1 MKSIFK
7 YASLLMAAA
16 MLFSCHGTVD
26 PVGPEPGPDPG
37 PDPVTPEDVELK
49 ITSDKNLI
57 QTNVDEAVITVTL
70 GDEVITEDVVF
81 FDGNNKVIDI
91 PGFKYVAKTT
101 GEHVIWANYGTY
113 NSNTVTIK
121 ALDMEI
127 PATPADPKPASTEFK
142 AKVLMTE
149 FTTVG
154 CTYCPNMKLVLHN
167 LMADADMADKIVFTA
182 CHSGIIEPTADP
194 AYIKTSLDDFCQS
207 TGFPSVNFDFYY
219 TEGNYTKPLSQ
230 FKSFVDQFHS
240 FKEEIAAGIAVNSQ
254 VIDDRLII
262 KATVKAAETAEYR
275 IGACLLEDGIS
286 AVQKGGMAEPWMDTH
301 DGVMRY
307 IDSKYGNNLYYGH
320 LVGKIEEGKTADYLF
335 DWNLG
340 TIWSEGDRASQIYAK
355 TGWDEF
361 VMDNLHLVVFV
372 STKAT
377 DEKGNEFYYVNNV
390 IDCPING
397 QTPFEYR

>member
-1 MKSIFK
+1 MKTIFK

-26 PVGPEPGPDPG
+26 PVGPEPGPDP
-37 PDPVTPEDVELK
+37 VEPEDLELK
-49 ITSDKNLI
+49 IISDKNLI
-57 QTNVDEAVITVTL
+57 QTNVDEATITVTL

-91 PGFKYVAKTT
+91 PGFKYVAKTA
-101 GEHVIWANYGTY
+101 GDHVIWANYGTY
-113 NSNTVTIK
+113 NSNKVTIK

-154 CTYCPNMKLVLHN
+154 CTYCPNMKIVLHD
-167 LMADADMADKIVFTA
+167 LMADAEMADKIVFTA

-219 TEGNYTKPLSQ
+219 TEGNYTKPLSE
-230 FKSFVDQFHS
+230 FKSFVNQFHS
-240 FKEEIAAGIAVNSQ
+240 FKEEVAAGIAVNSQ
-254 VIDDRLII
+254 VVDDRLII

-275 IGACLLEDGIS
+275 IGACLIEDGIS
-286 AVQKGGMAEPWMDTH
+286 AVQKGGMAEPWMNTH

-372 STKAT
+372 STKAA

>member
-1 MKSIFK
+1 MKTIFK

-26 PVGPEPGPDPG
+26 PVGPEPGPDP
-37 PDPVTPEDVELK
+37 VEPEDLELK

-91 PGFKYVAKTT
+91 PGFKYVAKTA
-101 GEHVIWANYGTY
+101 GDHVIWANYGTY
-113 NSNTVTIK
+113 NSNKVTIK

-154 CTYCPNMKLVLHN
+154 CTYCPNMKIVLHD
-167 LMADADMADKIVFTA
+167 LMADAEMADKIVFTA

-219 TEGNYTKPLSQ
+219 TEGNYTKPISE
-230 FKSFVDQFHS
+230 FKSFVNQFHS
-240 FKEEIAAGIAVNSQ
+240 FKEEVAAGIAVNSQ
-254 VIDDRLII
+254 VVDDRLII

-275 IGACLLEDGIS
+275 IGACLIEDGIS
-286 AVQKGGMAEPWMDTH
+286 AVQKGGMAEPWMNTH

-372 STKAT
+372 STKAA

>member
-1 MKSIFK
+1 MKTIFK

-26 PVGPEPGPDPG
+26 PVGPEPGPDP
-37 PDPVTPEDVELK
+37 VEPEDLELK

-91 PGFKYVAKTT
+91 PGFKYVAKTA
-101 GEHVIWANYGTY
+101 GDHVIWANYGTY
-113 NSNTVTIK
+113 NSNKVTIK

-142 AKVLMTE
+142 TRVLMTE

-154 CTYCPNMKLVLHN
+154 CTYCPNMKIVLHD
-167 LMADADMADKIVFTA
+167 LMADAEMADKIVFTA

-219 TEGNYTKPLSQ
+219 TEGNYTKPLSE
-230 FKSFVDQFHS
+230 FKSFVNQFHS
-240 FKEEIAAGIAVNSQ
+240 FKEEVAAGIAVNSQ
-254 VIDDRLII
+254 VVDDRLII
-262 KATVKAAETAEYR
+262 KATVKSAETAEYR
-275 IGACLLEDGIS
+275 IGACLIEDGIS
-286 AVQKGGMAEPWMDTH
+286 AVQKGGMAEPWMNTH

-372 STKAT
+372 STKAA